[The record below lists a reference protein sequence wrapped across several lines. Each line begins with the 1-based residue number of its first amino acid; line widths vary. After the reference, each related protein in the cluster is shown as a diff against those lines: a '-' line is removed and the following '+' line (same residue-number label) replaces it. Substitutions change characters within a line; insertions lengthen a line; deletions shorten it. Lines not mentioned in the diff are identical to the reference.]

1 MDFSWSDEEKSRR
14 DDLIRFAQDELN
26 ENVLENDRQSRFN
39 REAWKKCADR
49 GILGFSVPEEYGGSA
64 PMPLPSA
71 MLAMEGL
78 GYGCRDNG
86 LAFALNAQLWTV
98 QLPIVEF
105 GTEDQK
111 KRFLPGLCGGETIG
125 AHAITEP
132 ETGSDAFSLET
143 RARPVDGG
151 YVLDGKKWLITFAPI
166 ADVALVLAT
175 TDPELGKWGVTAF
188 LVEKDRAGFSA
199 SPVHDKMGLRTVPIG
214 ALEFRDC
221 FIPEENRLGPEGG
234 GVSLSSHS
242 LQIERCC
249 ILASQLGAM
258 QRQLEESVDYARNRK
273 QFGQRIGKFQSVS
286 NRIADM
292 KLRLE
297 TSRLL
302 LYKVAW
308 QIENGMDARV
318 DSALLKLHLSESFVA
333 SGLDAIRIH
342 GGNGYLTEF
351 EVERDLRD
359 AIGGTL
365 YAGTS
370 DIQRNLIARI
380 LGV

>member
-1 MDFSWSDEEKSRR
+1 MDFSWKDEEIRLR
-14 DDLIRFAQDELN
+14 DDLARFAREELSAD
-26 ENVLENDRQSRFN
+26 VLENDRKGRFD
-39 REAWKKCADR
+39 RGLWKKCAEH
-49 GILGFSVPEEYGGSA
+49 GILGYSVPERYGGQA

-71 MLAMEGL
+71 MLAMEGF

-86 LAFALNAQLWTV
+86 LAFGLNAQLWTV

-105 GTEDQK
+105 GTDEQK
-111 KRFLPGLCGGETIG
+111 ERFLPSLCSGESIG

-132 ETGSDAFSLET
+132 DTGSDAFNLET
-143 RARPVDGG
+143 RAAPVEGG
-151 YVLDGKKWLITFAPI
+151 YMLNGKKWLITFAPV

-188 LVEKDRAGFSA
+188 LVECDRPGFSA

-214 ALEFRDC
+214 AFEFNDC
-221 FIPEENRLGPEGG
+221 FIPEANRLGPEGG

-258 QRQLEESVDYARNRK
+258 QRQLEEAVEYARSRT
-273 QFGQRIGKFQSVS
+273 QFGQRIGRFQSVS

-308 QIENGMDARV
+308 QIENGIDARME
-318 DSALLKLHLSESFVA
+318 SALLKLHLSESFVA

>member
-1 MDFSWSDEEKSRR
+1 MDFSWSDGEMQFR
-14 DDLIRFAQDELN
+14 DELIRFAQEELASDT
-26 ENVLENDRQSRFN
+26 LENDRIGRFD
-39 REAWKKCADR
+39 REGWMKCAER
-49 GILGFSVPEEYGGSA
+49 GILGFSVPESYGGRA

-86 LAFALNAQLWTV
+86 LTFALNAQLWTV

-105 GTEDQK
+105 GTDEQK
-111 KRFLPGLCGGETIG
+111 ERFLPAFCSGEAIG

-132 ETGSDAFSLET
+132 ETGSDAFSLQT
-143 RARPVDGG
+143 KATPIDGG
-151 YVLDGKKWLITFAPI
+151 YVLNGKKWLITFGPI
-166 ADVALVLAT
+166 ADVALILAT

-188 LVEKDRAGFSA
+188 LVEKDTPGFVA
-199 SPVHDKMGLRTVPIG
+199 SEVHEKMGLRTVPIG
-214 ALEFRDC
+214 ALEFNDC
-221 FIPEENRLGPEGG
+221 FIPEANRLGPEGG

-242 LQIERCC
+242 LAIERCC

-258 QRQLEESVDYARNRK
+258 ERQLEEAVAYARKRK
-273 QFGQRIGKFQSVS
+273 QFGRRIGEFQSVS

-308 QIENGMDARV
+308 QIENGIDARM